1 VELPDSLIGRIRVAH
16 DHEQALSG
24 RDQTLSDR
32 DQTMADRDQTW
43 SDLDGRASE
52 SDQRSADEDQQAADG
67 DFAAGGDALA
77 YQRSASARQQ
87 SSRERVEVA
96 ASREESAAARLQTA
110 EDRDRAAVLRD
121 RGADGRDALARL
133 HDQQDDV
140 GASPE
145 DVLSR
150 ALRDRRRAAA
160 DRAKAADDRARAVND
175 RQQAARDRAEARE
188 NRAECVEALKL
199 AAADELTGGW
209 ARKFGLEEMSRELE
223 RAHRTGTAFALAFV
237 DVDGLKQVNDSEG
250 HQAGDALLHLV
261 GRTLRA
267 NLRPYDVVVRYGG
280 DELVCAMSDLG
291 VADARARFE
300 RVSAALTAVN
310 PDHSVSFGVV
320 GAMATET
327 LEDVIAR
334 ADADLLEVRRAN
346 AASRASLAG

>member
-1 VELPDSLIGRIRVAH
+1 LLNRIRAA
-16 DHEQALSG
+16 DDREETLSG
-24 RDQTLSDR
+24 EDQTLADR
-32 DQTMADRDQTW
+32 DQTAADRDQTW

-77 YQRSASARQQ
+77 YQRSASAREQ
-87 SSRERVEVA
+87 SSRERGEVA
-96 ASREESAAARLQTA
+96 ASREESAAARLQTS
-110 EDRDRAAVLRD
+110 EDRDRAATLRD
-121 RGADGRDALARL
+121 RGAEGRDALARL

-140 GASPE
+140 GATPE

-160 DRAKAADDRARAVND
+160 DRAKAADDRARAVDD
-175 RQQAARDRAEARE
+175 RQQAGRDRAEARQ
-188 NRAECVEALKL
+188 NRAEGVEALKL

-237 DVDGLKQVNDSEG
+237 DVDGLKQVNDTEG
-250 HQAGDALLHLV
+250 HPAGDALLQLV

-280 DELVCAMSDLG
+280 DELVCAMSNLG
-291 VADARARFE
+291 VTDAKARFE
-300 RVSAALTAVN
+300 KVSAALTAVN
-310 PDHSVSFGVV
+310 PDHSVTFGVV
-320 GAMATET
+320 GAKATET

-334 ADADLLEVRRAN
+334 ADADLLDVRR
-346 AASRASLAG
+346 SIPPRVG